1 MKALTW
7 ILTAAA
13 LAASIATGE
22 AANISRCT
30 NGPEPGKPPTQA
42 AGGNLTVFGLT
53 ADQRL
58 LRFKECRPDKVGEIG
73 TISGLQSPDA
83 TLVGMDYRV
92 QDGLLYG
99 VANGGGIYTIDTN
112 TAQAT
117 KVSQLSS
124 PVVLEG
130 TVFGVDFNPAAN
142 RLRII
147 SNTGQNLRHDVVG
160 GVTSEDGDLN
170 YLPPAVPP
178 ALGLTGA
185 AYTNNDLDADTGTTL
200 FDIDTVMNQMV
211 IQSPPNAGTL
221 VPTGK
226 LLDASQPK
234 VDAGTPVGFDIY
246 TKLNDGRAF
255 ANDAF
260 ASLVVG
266 GVTGFY
272 WTNLLTGEA
281 FLIGLF
287 DDAVID
293 IAIPLDQ

>member
-1 MKALTW
+1 MKALTG

-13 LAASIATGE
+13 LAVSLATGE
-22 AANISRCT
+22 AQNIANCGSR
-30 NGPEPGKPPTQA
+30 PELGRPTD
-42 AGGNLTVFGLT
+42 GNLTVFGLT

-58 LRFKECRPDKVGEIG
+58 LRFKECRPDRAREVGV
-73 TISGLQSPDA
+73 ISGLQSPDTA
-83 TLVGMDYRV
+83 LVGMDYRV

-99 VANGGGIYTIDTN
+99 VANSGGIYTIDTN
-112 TAQAT
+112 TAQAS

-160 GVTSEDGDLN
+160 GVTTEDGDLN
-170 YLPPAVPP
+170 YLAPAVPP

-200 FDIDTVMNQMV
+200 FDIDTMMNQVV

-226 LLDASQPK
+226 LFDASQPT
-234 VDAGTPVGFDIY
+234 VDGGSPVGFDIY
-246 TKLNDGRAF
+246 TEVNAGRAF
-255 ANDAF
+255 GNHAF

-266 GVTGFY
+266 GVTSFY
-272 WTNLLTGEA
+272 RMNLLTGEA
-281 FLIGLF
+281 SLIGLF
-287 DDAVID
+287 NDAVID
-293 IAIPLDQ
+293 IAIPFGQ